1 MMQAEM
7 CGCNWFKVFI
17 YLPCTRLTSALYY
30 FCLGDNEVM

>member
-1 MMQAEM
+1 MQAEM